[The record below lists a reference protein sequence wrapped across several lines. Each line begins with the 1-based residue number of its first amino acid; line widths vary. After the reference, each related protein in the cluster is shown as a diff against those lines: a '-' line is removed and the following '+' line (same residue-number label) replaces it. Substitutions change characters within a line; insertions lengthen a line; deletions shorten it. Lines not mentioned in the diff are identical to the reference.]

1 MNESDPADVLAMMT
15 GRPHNLTCK
24 QKEAFRMESLFFTR
38 YTKQLE
44 IAAGGVSI
52 RQKNTAYSTA
62 ATGNDEGYSSFPST
76 SFLCT

>member
-1 MNESDPADVLAMMT
+1 MGVCNCEEVLSPTKQSLIMNESDPADVLAMMT

-44 IAAGGVSI
+44 IAAGGV
-52 RQKNTAYSTA
+52 
-62 ATGNDEGYSSFPST
+62 
-76 SFLCT
+76 